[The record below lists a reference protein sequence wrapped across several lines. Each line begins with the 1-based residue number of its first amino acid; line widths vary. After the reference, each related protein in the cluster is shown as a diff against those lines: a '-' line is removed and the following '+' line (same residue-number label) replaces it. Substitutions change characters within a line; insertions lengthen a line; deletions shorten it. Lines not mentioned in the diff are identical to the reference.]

1 MQTASRCWSQA
12 SCSTACPWCWRS
24 ARLARVS
31 APPSA
36 RWCPLPRCPPSPEP
50 QCPHCPGSAGPWPPR
65 RWWRRCCAGAARRSW
80 PRPPPGACCGWRGR
94 WTACRA
100 SCGCWVRSQR
110 HNNVTSRHALSRRPQ
125 RTTPRATGRAWPRT
139 TTRASWS
146 GCWWPRRRGAGR
158 GTPPWVSDQAVNDIS
173 RRPRLNNQ
181 SRAAAKLRAFSRLHH
196 GGREFPC
203 LKQFVFLFPEDP
215 ATFDPDT
222 RLQVG
227 EEDI

>member
-1 MQTASRCWSQA
+1 MQRWRVQTVSRCWSQA

-24 ARLARVS
+24 GRLARVS

-100 SCGCWVRSQR
+100 SCGCWVTSQR
-110 HNNVTSRHALSRRPQ
+110 HNNVTSRPRGL
-125 RTTPRATGRAWPRT
+125 TP
-139 TTRASWS
+139 
-146 GCWWPRRRGAGR
+146 
-158 GTPPWVSDQAVNDIS
+158 GTLYIS
-173 RRPRLNNQ
+173 QISNRIDEKLLVDTLNQ
-181 SRAAAKLRAFSRLHH
+181 
-196 GGREFPC
+196 
-203 LKQFVFLFPEDP
+203 LKIYESVK
-215 ATFDPDT
+215 TFISF
-222 RLQVG
+222 R
-227 EEDI
+227 